1 MTTPTPETDN
11 HARVYETA
19 GMPAAYRVLLDLSRK
34 LELKRDEAIAEL
46 EEYRSIAESI
56 GATKAVSER
65 DKALDLSRK
74 LELQRDEANNTSRT
88 MVRLHDEQEKEIE
101 QLCEERD
108 ELRKAADALAQS
120 EDCPNCANNG
130 WYMNGSTDDSHQV
143 QCQWCE
149 TVSNSRFNALI
160 LYSQLPHVKK
170 ENKSK

>member
-1 MTTPTPETDN
+1 MKPTPETDN

-34 LELKRDEAIAEL
+34 LEL
-46 EEYRSIAESI
+46 
-56 GATKAVSER
+56 
-65 DKALDLSRK
+65 
-74 LELQRDEANNTSRT
+74 QRDEANNTSRA
-88 MVRLHDEQEKEIE
+88 MVRLQDEQEKEIE
-101 QLCEERD
+101 ELCEERD
-108 ELRKAADALAQS
+108 ELRKTADALAQS

-130 WYMNGSTDDSHQV
+130 WYMNGSMDDSHQV
-143 QCQWCE
+143 RCRWCE